1 MVVWAVRQL
10 AVGDAR
16 EHLQRTWHRL
26 PRCMSPVMALNVR
39 SRCPLKCRLSGGKP
53 DSLCAPRAFQSLT
66 QFRHRRCRDCGAR
79 CCSLS
84 PHQWRAIERFLQPT
98 ARSGNTR
105 LSWPGASNH
114 ARPRCHT
121 GSKSVESR
129 LDRQATDIAK
139 PTFME
144 LLRKSSGCAHKRL
157 LGSPAGVSLF
167 SIPGV
172 SASYPCDRTRSSEPA
187 CPTIR
192 LVPDG
197 TLDVPSINLR
207 LMVANLPFD
216 YAF

>member
-1 MVVWAVRQL
+1 MGL
-10 AVGDAR
+10 APTGKR
-16 EHLQRTWHRL
+16 RL
-26 PRCMSPVMALNVR
+26 LTAH
-39 SRCPLKCRLSGGKP
+39 
-53 DSLCAPRAFQSLT
+53 T

-139 PTFME
+139 PTFMD